1 MSDSATMRS
10 KPGRGMLSSAGTGS
24 IKVLEESGWPYPG
37 KPITIIAEQPINA
50 LPTSTWEI
58 RDQEGTDWTE
68 QSSIVAR
75 NGVAELTLR
84 HKDWM
89 KETREMSIRVS
100 WSNTVTPPG
109 HKTTT
114 LIRR

>member
-1 MSDSATMRS
+1 MA
-10 KPGRGMLSSAGTGS
+10 
-24 IKVLEESGWPYPG
+24 YPG

-89 KETREMSIRVS
+89 KRLVKCQFEYHGAILSLHLDTKQRHSFV
-100 WSNTVTPPG
+100 VD
-109 HKTTT
+109 
-114 LIRR
+114 